1 MDELIKLDQVDEVVF
16 NISHENELPL
26 SIGEGVLV
34 LPSGSID
41 ETEFNLAYVRQAD
54 LIANVLDGERVYE
67 YSPEEMESME
77 STLINITRG
86 GK

>member
-1 MDELIKLDQVDEVVF
+1 MLKAELIRSKF
-16 NISHENELPL
+16 PL
-26 SIGEGVLV
+26 SANIQREAIKIGGV
-34 LPSGSID
+34 ID
-41 ETEFNLAYVRQAD
+41 EDEFNLAYVRQTD
-54 LIANVLDGERVYE
+54 LIANVLDGERMYE

>member
-1 MDELIKLDQVDEVVF
+1 MDELIKLDQVNEIVF
-16 NISHENELPL
+16 NISHEDELPL

-34 LPSGSID
+34 LAGGSID

-54 LIANVLDGERVYE
+54 LISNVLNGNKVYE

>member
-1 MDELIKLDQVDEVVF
+1 MLYGKITKVKALTGRIGKEIIK
-16 NISHENELPL
+16 
-26 SIGEGVLV
+26 IGGV
-34 LPSGSID
+34 ID
-41 ETEFNLAYVRQAD
+41 EDEFNLAYVRQAD
-54 LIANVLDGERVYE
+54 LIANILDGNKVYE

>member
-1 MDELIKLDQVDEVVF
+1 MFKLLKAELIRSKF
-16 NISHENELPL
+16 PL
-26 SIGEGVLV
+26 SANIQREAIKIGGV
-34 LPSGSID
+34 ID
-41 ETEFNLAYVRQAD
+41 EDEFNLAYVRQAD
-54 LIANVLDGERVYE
+54 LIANVLDGNKVYE

>member
-1 MDELIKLDQVDEVVF
+1 MLYGEIRKPRTLTGTIGREVIK
-16 NISHENELPL
+16 
-26 SIGEGVLV
+26 IGGV
-34 LPSGSID
+34 ID
-41 ETEFNLAYVRQAD
+41 EDEFNLAYVRQAD

-77 STLINITRG
+77 NTLINITRG